1 MNLQLTPIEARV
13 VAALAEKSITT
24 PQYYPMTVN
33 AIMLASNQKSCRAPV
48 MQLKEGEVGAA
59 LLDLQEKGLAQRDDA
74 GGRVPK
80 WRQNFQH
87 HLLLAPPAFAVLVT
101 LVLRGPQTQSELRS
115 NASTLGGPA
124 DADGVAAVLKDFGDR
139 AQPLAVLLPRG
150 HGQKEARWAHTLSGT
165 PEVEKGVRSNFPADQ
180 PTVAA
185 PQKMDLTPFSPS
197 LEQRLAALEA
207 RVTALEAAS
216 ASAPAAA
223 EPAAPEPEPKASS

>member
-1 MNLQLTPIEARV
+1 MNLQLTPVEARV

-33 AIMLASNQKSCRAPV
+33 AIMLASNQTSCRAPV

-80 WRQNFQH
+80 WRQSFQH

-115 NASTLGGPA
+115 NASALGGPA

-150 HGQKEARWAHTLSGT
+150 HGQKEARWAHTLCGP
-165 PEVEKGVRSNFPADQ
+165 PEVEKGVRSNFPTDQ
-180 PTVAA
+180 PAIAA
-185 PQKMDLTPFSPS
+185 PQKMDLTPFSA

-207 RVTALEAAS
+207 RVTALEAALAA
-216 ASAPAAA
+216 ASAAA
-223 EPAAPEPEPKASS
+223 EPKASS